1 MNLYVCS
8 KIKKKTKENKHR
20 TQKSGC
26 FYGEEI
32 GFVKDLDIYDFKDKY
47 FSLFFTRYVFYVQNI
62 QIYYLIVQLY
72 ENLFIIVFQ

>member
-62 QIYYLIVQLY
+62 HTNI
-72 ENLFIIVFQ
+72 LFNSTAI